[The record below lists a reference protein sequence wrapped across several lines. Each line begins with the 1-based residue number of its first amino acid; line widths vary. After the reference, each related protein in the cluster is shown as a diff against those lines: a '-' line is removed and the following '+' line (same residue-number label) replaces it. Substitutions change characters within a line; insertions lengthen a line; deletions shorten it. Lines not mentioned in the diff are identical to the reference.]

1 MRALTRISAGNRKVF
16 QGFVSGYGFSHIET
30 SATMTA
36 LAAGVAP
43 DRRGIEFQIV
53 AARMN
58 ACPSRNVL
66 AAAAEK
72 ELTFAQILGR
82 ARVLLVPIDPLLSSS
97 RAGGSLRGKPCSR
110 SGEAAKQIPRN

>member
-1 MRALTRISAGNRKVF
+1 MNACPDTNLSANRKSFPRIRIRIWLEPYRRSLTV
-16 QGFVSGYGFSHIET
+16 
-30 SATMTA
+30 MA

-97 RAGGSLRGKPCSR
+97 RAGGSLRGKP
-110 SGEAAKQIPRN
+110 